1 MIHWCCLD
9 YIWYIQNQQH
19 MGMESPVLVPGNSC
33 RVTVRTYPLRTE
45 SPRWLVSKGKEA
57 EALRILA
64 YYHADSDE

>member
-1 MIHWCCLD
+1 
-9 YIWYIQNQQH
+9 

-64 YYHADSDE
+64 CNHADSDE